1 MSLCLLVISL
11 SLSLLLWIVLIL
23 CLCLI
28 VFFHISLC
36 PSVSACL
43 FVSICRPYPSISLCG
58 STLLHGLVSIVRPLL
73 LMSFSSYG
81 AIPFI
86 WAWRHKVSI
95 VFFSFVLL
103 SFSFVYEGSVCR
115 ISSLSRR
122 EFRNGDVGWD
132 TERHIERETDR
143 QTDAHGEID
152 IHCSYRDS

>member
-43 FVSICRPYPSISLCG
+43 LVSICRPYPSISLCG

-86 WAWRHKVSI
+86 WAWRPQSLRR
-95 VFFSFVLL
+95 LL
-103 SFSFVYEGSVCR
+103 LIR
-115 ISSLSRR
+115 SSLIFICLWRLCLQNQQFVKAGVSEWWRR
-122 EFRNGDVGWD
+122 V
-132 TERHIERETDR
+132 RHRETHWERNR
-143 QTDAHGEID
+143 QTDR
-152 IHCSYRDS
+152 CTRRDRYTL